1 MPLSWLAG
9 YTTSASIPVW
19 VVGLDAA
26 GNRGPGTSALLT
38 LDRTTLTATAAQGG
52 ANDATLTVTA
62 NVGGGSSSVGR
73 VEAFLGAVGAFGSGT
88 AIPLSSQGIGS
99 TTFNL
104 NTAAYASGGPVTV
117 TVRAQRATG
126 PLAGQWITTTRTVT
140 LRPVILLA
148 TGFDVGNP
156 AFNGTT
162 SVPAGG
168 LTFTTVGPIAGGRS
182 LQAAASGTA
191 TRFVTQNITTNPAA
205 SDRFFAKFLMRAGT
219 NASTAVVTGSTP
231 ITVFTVGSNAASGT
245 TRDAIQVRYARAT
258 STGAVRFQVG
268 VTNGAG
274 VLVWSSAQFAAAP
287 TYSISLDVNRGTGVT
302 TLKVRPSNVVT
313 TTSIVNNTAPIG
325 FVTSRA
331 RLGVVI
337 GTAGATGNLLFDTY
351 SSARAPH

>member
-1 MPLSWLAG
+1 
-9 YTTSASIPVW
+9 VW

-88 AIPLSSQGIGS
+88 AIPLSSQGVGS
-99 TTFNL
+99 TTFTL

-156 AFNGTT
+156 AFNGTP
-162 SVPAGG
+162 SPLSG
-168 LTFTTVGPIAGGRS
+168 LPLTTTGPIAGGRS
-182 LQAAASGTA
+182 LLAAVNGTA
-191 TRFVTQNITTNPAA
+191 SRYVTQNITTNPAA

-231 ITVFTVGSNAASGT
+231 ITVFTVGSNAGSGT